1 MAWVGDIWKS
11 HISAPILV
19 FGAIFII
26 SAIKLTSLLPERFY
40 FRFSSLASSEASPF
54 IVEPPGVTY
63 SRLCQIVGQY
73 QNEHPGY
80 SADLQCSTARPSA
93 ATEDYGKKNQEAIFR
108 AAYDN
113 DAAIRKDMASKLI
126 DFASPKF
133 DPVGIQQTIDAA
145 NATGKVQDTIVDQ
158 YTSDVEKRFR
168 EIAPSLAGPAAL
180 AVALPPDPA
189 GSQNDGDQEAAGA
202 SSKLDPTI
210 AAAAAK
216 AALEASDKFPASF
229 GNFTFAPITK
239 AKLDEIT
246 ANAYS
251 KDNANDGIIGYYL
264 GQVDD
269 AFKQELHASLKHG
282 NIDLSADA
290 SSIDK
295 AIVSEGIF
303 PYVTAILI
311 RISPVLVFGIF
322 IGLIFGTKEIGSAA
336 VTAALSAFLLAW
348 PVILMWDRVV
358 SYNWQGKRDI
368 FIAMY
373 ILYVLS
379 FFFIARFAAQLGAL
393 LHRRLPPNWA
403 GRNPD
408 EVNESAFSW
417 SLARD
422 FTVGMMV
429 NILFYVSNAFAGTHF
444 GG

>member
-11 HISAPILV
+11 HISAPILI

-54 IVEPPGVTY
+54 IVEPPGVSY
-63 SRLCQIVGQY
+63 SRLCQIVGKY
-73 QNEHPGY
+73 QTEHPGY
-80 SADLQCSTARPSA
+80 SADLQCSTSA
-93 ATEDYGKKNQEAIFR
+93 QSAPTDDYGKKNQEAIFR

-113 DAAIRKDMASKLI
+113 DAAIRRDMAFKLN

-133 DPVGIQQTIDAA
+133 DPLGIQQTIEAA
-145 NATGKVQDTIVDQ
+145 TATGKVQDTIVDQ
-158 YTSDVEKRFR
+158 YTNDVERRFR

-180 AVALPPDPA
+180 SAALPPDPA
-189 GSQNDGDQEAAGA
+189 GSQNEGDQNAGAA
-202 SSKLDPTI
+202 SSKLDPTLT
-210 AAAAAK
+210 AAAAK
-216 AALEASDKFPASF
+216 AALETSDKFPARFS
-229 GNFTFAPITK
+229 NFAFAPITK

-246 ANAYS
+246 ANAYN

-269 AFKQELHASLKHG
+269 AFKQELRASLKRG
-282 NIDLSADA
+282 NVDLSADA

-303 PYVTAILI
+303 PYAIAILV
-311 RISPVLVFGIF
+311 RIGPVLIFGFF
-322 IGLIFGTKEIGSAA
+322 IGLVFGTKEIGSAA
-336 VTAALSAFLLAW
+336 ITAGLSAFLLAW

-358 SYNWQGKRDI
+358 SYTWQDKRDI

-379 FFFIARFAAQLGAL
+379 FIFVARFAAQLGAL

-422 FTVGMMV
+422 FTVGIMV